1 MILFEYFLCLSCKQ
15 SQAYFVEW
23 KAFLTA
29 LSHMDYFT
37 KIIPSIGY
45 LVLTGQKKLNAAQNV
60 LAYLEM

>member
-1 MILFEYFLCLSCKQ
+1 MILFEYFLCLSCKH

-29 LSHMDYFT
+29 LSQMDNFT